1 MHAPALSVSG
11 PAQRLQRAIDELVT
25 RECADVAHGYMNAS
39 PETIEQRRLVQ
50 ALVVRLLPA
59 RPRARDVKA

>member
-25 RECADVAHGYMNAS
+25 RECADVARGRISAS
-39 PETIEQRRLVQ
+39 PETIEQRQLVK

-59 RPRARDVKA
+59 RPKARDVKA